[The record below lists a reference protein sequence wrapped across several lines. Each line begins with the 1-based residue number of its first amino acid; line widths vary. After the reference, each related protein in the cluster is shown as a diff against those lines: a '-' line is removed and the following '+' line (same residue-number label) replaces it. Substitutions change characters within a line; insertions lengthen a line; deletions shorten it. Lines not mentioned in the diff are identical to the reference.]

1 MKFVKTFRAPLSTDQ
16 YTWDIF
22 TSADLQNL
30 FSFHQRYPA
39 PVNFMLKP
47 DPKYAV
53 SEKILQVLAMWYLQG
68 TVFTY
73 HKGFS
78 DSPDLPIKNL
88 ACSKPQPRWAYTFVD
103 EVPQHYIKANCTN
116 AQDAYAYGQRLIAA
130 CNKANQIPFSTL
142 EETYKALARTLLS
155 NAPRL
160 KVYSPNAKTIL
171 EVKAEL
177 QTAKELAELA
187 QATADFSDEA
197 DLLVNLYNEWELNLY
212 SRVFNIQMP
221 EWSLK
226 FKMLY
231 TKHGFAKVP
240 ELHMTNTAASTANS
254 DYDGADADF
263 QESMNKIPYTLR
275 RDSLPTSIHKRN
287 LTIELAQ
294 TISWYLHTFKET
306 KDETL
311 LNPDWGYCENCG
323 FYQRDEGCQCGAI
336 PSLEEIEL
344 SIIEDTYKAIAVGS
358 YVNRLKGGE

>member
-1 MKFVKTFRAPLSTDQ
+1 MKFVKTFRAPLSTNQ
-16 YTWDIF
+16 YNWDIF
-22 TSADLQNL
+22 TPTNLQNL
-30 FSFHQRYPA
+30 FNFHKSYPA

-53 SEKILQVLAMWYLQG
+53 SDKTLQVLAMWYLQG

-73 HKGFS
+73 RKGFS

-88 ACSKPQPRWAYTFVD
+88 TCKKPQPRWAYKFVD
-103 EVPQHYIKANCTN
+103 EVPQHYIKAKCTN
-116 AQDAYAYGQRLIAA
+116 AQDAYAYGQRLIDAV
-130 CNKANQIPFSTL
+130 NKANQIPFSAL
-142 EETYKALARTLLS
+142 EEAYKALARTLLS

-177 QTAKELAELA
+177 QAAKELAELA
-187 QATADFSDEA
+187 QATADFSSEA

-231 TKHGFAKVP
+231 TKHGFAQVP

-294 TISWYLHTFKET
+294 SISWYLHTFKET
-306 KDETL
+306 KDQTL

-336 PSLEEIEL
+336 PSLEDIEL
-344 SIIEDTYKAIAVGS
+344 SIIEDTYKAIADGT

>member
-1 MKFVKTFRAPLSTDQ
+1 MKFVKTFRAPLSTNQ

-22 TSADLQNL
+22 TSDNLQNL
-30 FSFHQRYPA
+30 FSFHQSYPA

-47 DPKYAV
+47 NLKYAV
-53 SEKILQVLAMWYLQG
+53 SEKVLQVLAMWYLQG

-73 HKGFS
+73 RKGFS
-78 DSPDLPIKNL
+78 DSTDLPIKSL
-88 ACSKPQPRWAYTFVD
+88 TCKKPQPRWAYEFVD
-103 EVPQHYIKANCTN
+103 KLPSHYVKAKCTN
-116 AQDAYAYGQRLIAA
+116 AQDAYAYGQRLIDAV
-130 CNKANQIPFSTL
+130 NKANQIAFPVL
-142 EETYKALARTLLS
+142 EEAYKALARTLLS

-171 EVKAEL
+171 EVKTEL
-177 QTAKELAELA
+177 QAAKELAELA
-187 QATADFSDEA
+187 QATADFSSEA

-212 SRVFNIQMP
+212 SRVFDIQMP

-231 TKHGFAKVP
+231 TKHGFAQVP

-306 KDETL
+306 KDQTL
-311 LNPDWGYCENCG
+311 LSPDWGYCENCG
-323 FYQRDEGCQCGAI
+323 FYQRAEGCQCGAI
-336 PSLEEIEL
+336 PSLEDIEL